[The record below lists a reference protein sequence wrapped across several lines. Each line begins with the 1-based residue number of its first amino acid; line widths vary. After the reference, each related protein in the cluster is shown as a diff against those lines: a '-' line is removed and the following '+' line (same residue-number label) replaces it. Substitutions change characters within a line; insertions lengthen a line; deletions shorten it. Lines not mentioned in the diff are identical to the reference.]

1 MTLREL
7 LCEELV
13 CARLRAGA
21 RDEAIRELLGM
32 LVNAGKLAEDRLE
45 PVFSAIIGREAL
57 GSTAIGRGAA
67 VPHAR
72 APGVDQVLMALG
84 LSRQGVEFNALDGEV
99 VHSIFLVIGPETKAA
114 EDYLS
119 VMATISRLLHND
131 DFRRFLASARS
142 SGEVLDLIEE
152 MGG

>member
-1 MTLREL
+1 MTLREF

-21 RDEAIRELLGM
+21 RDGAIRELLGM
-32 LVNAGKLAEDRLE
+32 LVSAGKLAEDRLE

-84 LSRQGVEFNALDGEV
+84 LSLQGVEFNALDGEV
-99 VHSIFLVIGPETKAA
+99 VHSIFLVIGPQEAA